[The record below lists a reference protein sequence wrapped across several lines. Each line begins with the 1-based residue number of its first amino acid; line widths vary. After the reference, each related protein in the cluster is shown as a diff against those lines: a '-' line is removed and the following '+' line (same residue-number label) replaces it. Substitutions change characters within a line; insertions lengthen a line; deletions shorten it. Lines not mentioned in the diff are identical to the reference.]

1 MTAETLDDDIS
12 ALSSGT
18 ESSGSDARRE
28 QLLSF
33 IQTHEF
39 VRIFDLARQFG
50 VSEVTI
56 RSDVD
61 ILARRGGIRRVRG
74 GAMRVV
80 EAVPEVDYEARVSS
94 YLPEKRAIGLAA
106 AAMLSP
112 GDSVIL
118 DVGTTAMA
126 IAHAIADRE
135 DLTNLTIFTPGLNIA
150 LALEREGDVEAGR
163 EDGEVG
169 EVLAIGDGMRDRHR
183 CGADIENDAVA
194 GRQHRRSGQPDRAL
208 FGKIA
213 GDTGLV
219 IDFRHGLDH
228 AHGAAT
234 YPSDATAPRQDID
247 IAADRDLGN
256 AELPGE
262 IKDADEFVGLDEG
275 KELLA
280 PRVGAGGFCA
290 RGEGTDVVVERF
302 GRHRF
307 GSSCFCI
314 AQSETPNSQMLEG
327 KYRIFDGN
335 FNPP

>member
-1 MTAETLDDDIS
+1 MAETLDDDIS
-12 ALSSGT
+12 AQPVGT
-18 ESSGSDARRE
+18 ESSGSDVRRE

-94 YLPEKRAIGLAA
+94 YLPEKRAIGQAA

-150 LALEREGDVEAGR
+150 LALER
-163 EDGEVG
+163 
-169 EVLAIGDGMRDRHR
+169 AI
-183 CGADIENDAVA
+183 
-194 GRQHRRSGQPDRAL
+194 
-208 FGKIA
+208 
-213 GDTGLV
+213 
-219 IDFRHGLDH
+219 
-228 AHGAAT
+228 
-234 YPSDATAPRQDID
+234 
-247 IAADRDLGN
+247 
-256 AELPGE
+256 
-262 IKDADEFVGLDEG
+262 
-275 KELLA
+275 
-280 PRVGAGGFCA
+280 PRV
-290 RGEGTDVVVERF
+290 EVVVTGGTLRPQQHSLVGPVSTLILERIRASFAFIGCNGVDPSF
-302 GRHRF
+302 GIMGLSLPDAALKQAILRASRMGIVVTDASKF
-307 GSSCFCI
+307 TQTSLVRVCGFEDVDMIMTAGAPDPATVAAVRESGV
-314 AQSETPNSQMLEG
+314 EL
-327 KYRIFDGN
+327 RIIG
-335 FNPP
+335 

>member
-12 ALSSGT
+12 ALSSAT
-18 ESSGSDARRE
+18 ESSGSDIRRE

-39 VRIFDLARQFG
+39 VRIYDLARQFG

-94 YLPEKRAIGLAA
+94 YLPEKRAIGQAA

-150 LALEREGDVEAGR
+150 LALERAIPRVEVVVTGGTLRPQQHSLVGPVSTLILERIRASFAFIGCNGVDPSLGIMGLSLPDAALKQAILKASRLGIVVTDASKFTQTSLVRVCGFEDIDMIMTAG
-163 EDGEVG
+163 
-169 EVLAIGDGMRDRHR
+169 A
-183 CGADIENDAVA
+183 
-194 GRQHRRSGQPDRAL
+194 PD
-208 FGKIA
+208 
-213 GDTGLV
+213 
-219 IDFRHGLDH
+219 
-228 AHGAAT
+228 AAT
-234 YPSDATAPRQDID
+234 V
-247 IAADRDLGN
+247 AAVRETGV
-256 AELPGE
+256 EL
-262 IKDADEFVGLDEG
+262 
-275 KELLA
+275 
-280 PRVGAGGFCA
+280 
-290 RGEGTDVVVERF
+290 
-302 GRHRF
+302 
-307 GSSCFCI
+307 
-314 AQSETPNSQMLEG
+314 
-327 KYRIFDGN
+327 RIIG
-335 FNPP
+335 

>member
-150 LALEREGDVEAGR
+150 LALERAIPRVEVVVTGGTLR
-163 EDGEVG
+163 PQQHSLVG
-169 EVLAIGDGMRDRHR
+169 PVSTLILERIRASFAFIGCNGVDPSLGIMGLSLPDAALKQAILKASRLGIVVTDASKFTQTALVRV
-183 CGADIENDAVA
+183 CGFE
-194 GRQHRRSGQPDRAL
+194 
-208 FGKIA
+208 
-213 GDTGLV
+213 
-219 IDFRHGLDH
+219 
-228 AHGAAT
+228 
-234 YPSDATAPRQDID
+234 DID
-247 IAADRDLGN
+247 MIMTAGAPDPATVSAVRETGV
-256 AELPGE
+256 EL
-262 IKDADEFVGLDEG
+262 
-275 KELLA
+275 
-280 PRVGAGGFCA
+280 
-290 RGEGTDVVVERF
+290 
-302 GRHRF
+302 
-307 GSSCFCI
+307 
-314 AQSETPNSQMLEG
+314 
-327 KYRIFDGN
+327 RIIN
-335 FNPP
+335 

>member
-1 MTAETLDDDIS
+1 MA
-12 ALSSGT
+12 SGT
-18 ESSGSDARRE
+18 PDNELSAGPSATEAPVSEARRE

-39 VRIFDLARQFG
+39 VRIYDLARQFG

-94 YLPEKRAIGLAA
+94 YLPEKRLIGQAA

-150 LALEREGDVEAGR
+150 LALER
-163 EDGEVG
+163 
-169 EVLAIGDGMRDRHR
+169 AI
-183 CGADIENDAVA
+183 
-194 GRQHRRSGQPDRAL
+194 
-208 FGKIA
+208 
-213 GDTGLV
+213 
-219 IDFRHGLDH
+219 
-228 AHGAAT
+228 
-234 YPSDATAPRQDID
+234 
-247 IAADRDLGN
+247 
-256 AELPGE
+256 
-262 IKDADEFVGLDEG
+262 
-275 KELLA
+275 
-280 PRVGAGGFCA
+280 PRV
-290 RGEGTDVVVERF
+290 EVVVTGGTLRPQQHSLVGPVSTLILERIRASFAFIGCNGVDPSF
-302 GRHRF
+302 GIMGLSLPDAALKQAILRAARMGIVVTDASKF
-307 GSSCFCI
+307 SQTSLVRVCGFEDVDTI
-314 AQSETPNSQMLEG
+314 MTAGAPDPATVAAVRETGVEL
-327 KYRIFDGN
+327 RILNNDRT
-335 FNPP
+335 